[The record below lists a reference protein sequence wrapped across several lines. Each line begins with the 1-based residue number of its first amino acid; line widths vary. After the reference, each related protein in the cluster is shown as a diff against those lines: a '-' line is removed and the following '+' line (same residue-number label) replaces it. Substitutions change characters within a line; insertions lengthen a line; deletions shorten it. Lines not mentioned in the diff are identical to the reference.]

1 MVRKSFGT
9 WDSVVNHTTC
19 GITQRWKRRSEK
31 FASGSFFYELAA
43 KLGHPHAQFMTALMY
58 WNGEGGEIDKK
69 SARYFLNLALAQEYQ
84 KAKVL
89 RDHFDQSET
98 VSTSSSL

>member
-1 MVRKSFGT
+1 
-9 WDSVVNHTTC
+9 
-19 GITQRWKRRSEK
+19 
-31 FASGSFFYELAA
+31 
-43 KLGHPHAQFMTALMY
+43 MTALMY